1 MILIRFDLLSLSF
14 NRSHVRLALALIQP
28 VPFCILIPSI
38 ISDFTAENLDFI
50 LWVSSNSYLELK
62 TVSGIKS
69 NSRDA
74 AYSSMFSSAFAII
87 DIYMYIYIYIYM

>member
-14 NRSHVRLALALIQP
+14 NRSHVRLALALIQL

-69 NSRDA
+69 NLRDA
-74 AYSSMFSSAFAII
+74 AYSSMFSSNSAFAII
-87 DIYMYIYIYIYM
+87 DIYMYIYM